1 MPEKSTDKWCLSKSH
16 RECKDKMASNKTKKK
31 TNYFTPINDESEGI
45 ADPRNWVVYLTDAP
59 SLKFVKDPKSKTPR
73 YVPNV
78 EMVNDYWR
86 HNGKTYHKAPIKDIK
101 YRSIG
106 TTSYLAEKGWLYDR
120 SNRRVNPSDVKKHRH
135 HVVSISGST
144 FDRFYGKVLQE
155 HPDTGSDYRRP
166 DFEGLQ
172 YELHRLAT
180 RTRARRRR
188 SGKTSL
194 RR

>member
-1 MPEKSTDKWCLSKSH
+1 
-16 RECKDKMASNKTKKK
+16 MASNKSKKK

-59 SLKFVKDPKSKTPR
+59 SLKFVTDPKSKTPR

-78 EMVNDYWR
+78 EQLNDFWR
-86 HNGKTYHKAPIKDIK
+86 LNGKTYPKAHLKNIKNG
-101 YRSIG
+101 SIG
-106 TTSYLAEKGWLYDR
+106 TTSYLAENGWLYDR

-135 HVVSISGST
+135 HVVSIPGST

-155 HPDTGSDYRRP
+155 HPGTGSDYKSDYIRP

>member
-1 MPEKSTDKWCLSKSH
+1 
-16 RECKDKMASNKTKKK
+16 MASNKSKKK

-59 SLKFVKDPKSKTPR
+59 SLKFVKVPKSKPPR

-78 EMVNDYWR
+78 ETVNDFWR
-86 HNGKTYHKAPIKDIK
+86 LNGKTGHKAHIKNIK
-101 YRSIG
+101 NMSVG
-106 TTSYLAEKGWLYDR
+106 TTTYLAENGWLYDR
-120 SNRRVNPSDVKKHRH
+120 SNRQVNPSDVKKHRH
-135 HVVSISGST
+135 HVVSIPGPT

-155 HPDTGSDYRRP
+155 HPGPEPPYRSDFRRP

-180 RTRARRRR
+180 RTRARRRK